1 MSVALGLNPMD
12 QTPFVASNVDNLQ
25 LADIGSPMQ
34 QDEESPVLGNDRE
47 KEIAAMKTPTPE
59 EVEKAVSFRAS
70 LYRGNSHMSL

>member
-1 MSVALGLNPMD
+1 MSAAPSLTLMD
-12 QTPFVASNVDNLQ
+12 QSPFVASNVDNLQ

-59 EVEKAVSFRAS
+59 EVGKAVSSSAFP
-70 LYRGNSHMSL
+70 